1 MDKKILSF
9 LGLAQRS
16 GNLVTGE
23 DTCQHYIKKGNI
35 YLVVIAEDASENTK
49 KKFQDMCKYRNIR
62 CVIYGKREDL
72 SHAVGKLNR
81 AVYGM
86 KDAAFAKKIYDLI
99 RESMG
104 DSNSLGGE

>member
-1 MDKKILSF
+1 MDRKVLSF

-23 DTCQHYIKKGNI
+23 DTCQHHIKKGNI

-62 CVIYGKREDL
+62 YVIYGKREDL

-81 AVYGM
+81 AVYGI
-86 KDAAFAKKIYDLI
+86 KDAAFANKIYDFI
-99 RESMG
+99 RESMEN
-104 DSNSLGGE
+104 SNSLGGE